1 MDFSKYVLFTGAGFT
16 KNFGAPL
23 AKEMRDQIFNNHEI
37 QSCPRIRDLLF
48 NDYDYEFIYNS
59 VITGDYT
66 KEEKESLNNAIYEA
80 YHSIDEIV
88 AEYNVRTRGVHIPG
102 VNKLIERFSG
112 QTADMC
118 GFFFTV
124 NQDLFVERQFYSGM
138 EGLDTLCIRR
148 IPNNEKRNLML
159 PLEKQDFITL
169 PTEEELIRKREERY
183 SPRIIY
189 YIKLHGSYG
198 WRSSDGV
205 NRFIIGKDK
214 EVELS
219 REPLLSYYFDLFKEV
234 LSKPRT
240 KLLVIGYGFR
250 DKHINHVIA
259 DAVAKSGLTIYV
271 ISPSEL
277 SLFIENLKSAVNR
290 H

>member
-1 MDFSKYVLFTGAGFT
+1 
-16 KNFGAPL
+16 
-23 AKEMRDQIFNNHEI
+23 
-37 QSCPRIRDLLF
+37 
-48 NDYDYEFIYNS
+48 
-59 VITGDYT
+59 
-66 KEEKESLNNAIYEA
+66 
-80 YHSIDEIV
+80 
-88 AEYNVRTRGVHIPG
+88 
-102 VNKLIERFSG
+102 
-112 QTADMC
+112 
-118 GFFFTV
+118 
-124 NQDLFVERQFYSGM
+124 M